1 MSIFD
6 STKMSDDEWRFIR
19 LYCAT
24 IRVEYELIQII
35 RALMRPASLGIKCP
49 TQATRLAVKLYGLQQ
64 EQCAKIEA
72 LGAKDGAGA
81 AINKATIEKATV
93 QEVANIFTLSFF
105 KLLDGETKKVFLT
118 DKGLPDHDGWTSGHP
133 NDWQQSVAAL
143 HAVHKAINTQPASLF
158 MQAILTLFAA
168 SKASTNK
175 LFSSYNKLTHMAE
188 SEDDDNDEEIEDD
201 DDDNDFSLF
210 LT

>member
-49 TQATRLAVKLYGLQQ
+49 TQATRLAAKLYGLQQ

-72 LGAKDGAGA
+72 LGAKDGAGTA
-81 AINKATIEKATV
+81 ANKATTEKATV
-93 QEVANIFTLSFF
+93 QEIAAIFTMSFF

-133 NDWQQSVAAL
+133 NDWQHSVAAL

-175 LFSSYNKLTHMAE
+175 LFSEQSKSAYA
-188 SEDDDNDEEIEDD
+188 DEPEDD
-201 DDDNDFSLF
+201 DDEDEDDDEDNDLF
-210 LT
+210 LFLM